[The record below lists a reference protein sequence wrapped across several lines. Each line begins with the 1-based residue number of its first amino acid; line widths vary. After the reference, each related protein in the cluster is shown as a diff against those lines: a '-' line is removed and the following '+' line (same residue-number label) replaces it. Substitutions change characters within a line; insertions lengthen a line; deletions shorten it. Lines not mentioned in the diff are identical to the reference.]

1 MAMCDS
7 GGGRSML
14 TTVGAFAAF
23 SLMTIAVGTDYWL
36 YARGVC
42 RPRQYPDNETARRLE
57 EVMTHSGLWRTCCLE
72 GAFKGTCRRIEHFP
86 EENDYDKDTSEYILR
101 VMRSLSIFPIL
112 SVSLLFCGGLCIAA
126 SEFYRSKHNI
136 ILGAGIFFVAAGL
149 ANVIGIIIYISSN
162 TGDPGKSD
170 AKKSN
175 YSYGWSFYF
184 GALAFIIAE
193 AIGVVIVH
201 TYIDTLRQAR
211 TISHLHFFKKPGPPM
226 LPQGYH
232 LRARRRSSGSSGRS
246 RDGDASP
253 VPFKPFG
260 AGHSSADISLYTLTG
275 MDPGVGVGVP
285 GSVPGSAGA
294 SFDCERESAAGGA
307 FLHNCFSTELK
318 ETLFGTNRR
327 TTPV

>member
-72 GAFKGTCRRIEHFP
+72 G
-86 EENDYDKDTSEYILR
+86 

-170 AKKSN
+170 AKNSN

-211 TISHLHFFKKPGPPM
+211 TISHLHFFKKPGPSM

-318 ETLFGTNRR
+318 ESLFGTNRR